1 MKTLIEYLKQK
12 IDHHVEP
19 NEAYESLSENYQSF
33 VSEDLD
39 RVGFTVE
46 RENVEKI
53 ELYNTIFDVDLLIH
67 GHIEQD
73 KHNDLHVEIEEVEF
87 FIFFEDDLEAHY
99 IKDIKNNK
107 FKMIKIS
114 KHEHELIFRD

>member
-12 IDHHVEP
+12 IDHHVEA
-19 NEAYESLSENYQSF
+19 NEAYESLSENYQLF
-33 VSEDLD
+33 VSEDFD
-39 RVGFTVE
+39 KVAFTIE

-53 ELYNTIFDVDLLIH
+53 ELYNTSFDINLLIH
-67 GHIEQD
+67 GHIQQD
-73 KHNDLHVEIEEVEF
+73 KHNDLHVEIDEVQF

-107 FKMIKIS
+107 FKMIKI
-114 KHEHELIFRD
+114 EHKLVFTH